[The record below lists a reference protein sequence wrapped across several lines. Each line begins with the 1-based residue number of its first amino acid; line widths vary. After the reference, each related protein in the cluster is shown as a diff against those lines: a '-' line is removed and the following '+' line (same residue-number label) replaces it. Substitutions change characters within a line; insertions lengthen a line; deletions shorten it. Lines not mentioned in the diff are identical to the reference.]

1 MYVYM
6 IVCTCIYIY
15 IYLDF
20 TNLNLCYFYMCWFLR
35 TAVPVHQAIGTVK
48 RLFQQQRFGSREGAS
63 KSRKWQ
69 RTYHVY
75 IPWTRDRPLLAKRS
89 CFDMGHFEMFKIRPC
104 VQNTAFSVFT
114 ENWRFSSVR
123 QFGIFFSPKPP
134 FLYTYV
140 FRANQP
146 LLECITLAKAWSWLP
161 HCQNKSSIIIMKSN
175 WKTFEGAQIKTFEN
189 ISHQIGVSIHATVIY
204 HGSFQTCLNLNQASP
219 QKASVSLPNVRHS
232 WNFTWLS
239 YKVLLLLAW
248 CSQRWHHP
256 WRSGSDTAQL
266 QSRCVQ
272 PCVPLG
278 KAGTASCQPPP
289 TTLPSMH
296 SAQGRSTAT

>member
-1 MYVYM
+1 MGP
-6 IVCTCIYIY
+6 IHI
-15 IYLDF
+15 
-20 TNLNLCYFYMCWFLR
+20 
-35 TAVPVHQAIGTVK
+35 
-48 RLFQQQRFGSREGAS
+48 
-63 KSRKWQ
+63 
-69 RTYHVY
+69 Y

-123 QFGIFFSPKPP
+123 QFGIFFSPKSP

-232 WNFTWLS
+232 WNLTWLS
-239 YKVLLLLAW
+239 YKVFFLLAW

-266 QSRCVQ
+266 QSRVCNHVCLWVKREPPLASLHRPLCQACIVPKEGVQ
-272 PCVPLG
+272 PLRQFTGICVR
-278 KAGTASCQPPP
+278 QPQ
-289 TTLPSMH
+289 TTLIKKRHCDVHGPG
-296 SAQGRSTAT
+296 ARSLGLVAGFTGKVLRRTLVA